1 MEDNKHFT
9 ITYYAKKHKKHISRQ
24 AKWDSLCRYWTSKQ
38 GNALITYFD
47 IDANNYRTCSGNY
60 KIRFQLTWVYIQY
73 IIPYIINNRKDTMQY
88 LIIREIEYQNL
99 DNSFDV
105 MNQTTDINKANDM
118 LQGYTL
124 INKDKDTTYS
134 IVKYETPLVLTQE
147 VA

>member
-73 IIPYIINNRKDTMQY
+73 IIPYIINNRKETMQY
-88 LIIREIEYQNL
+88 LILRETHY
-99 DNSFDV
+99 DNINNSY
-105 MNQTTDINKANDM
+105 DIVDFTKYGNKADDM
-118 LQGYTL
+118 LQGYKL
-124 INKDKDTTYS
+124 INKDKNTIYS
-134 IVKYETPLVLTQE
+134 IIKYESEFTIRE